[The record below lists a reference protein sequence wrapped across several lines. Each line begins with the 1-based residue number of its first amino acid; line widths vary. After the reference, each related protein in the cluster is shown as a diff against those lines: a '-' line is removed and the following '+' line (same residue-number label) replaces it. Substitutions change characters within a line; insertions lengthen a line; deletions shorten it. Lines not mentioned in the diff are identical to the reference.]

1 MYSNAGHLETKS
13 VCCIPVHSMDFCSH
27 TLANE
32 REGWFPTYC
41 EEVKICSYIIFPLPE
56 IQILYFQAAHK
67 KHENNYKS
75 WLFADWKAPQM
86 PYRSDKRR
94 WKKQNLHSQRLI
106 KDLHSEGER
115 SQEQEKLGLT
125 DKTRLSSSCPDMRYA
140 TPHCHPAAQQ
150 NICQWCLLI
159 NQYYCWR

>member
-1 MYSNAGHLETKS
+1 
-13 VCCIPVHSMDFCSH
+13 MDFCSH

-75 WLFADWKAPQM
+75 WLFADWKAPKC
-86 PYRSDKRR
+86 PTEVT
-94 WKKQNLHSQRLI
+94 
-106 KDLHSEGER
+106 KDDER
-115 SQEQEKLGLT
+115 SRIYILK
-125 DKTRLSSSCPDMRYA
+125 D
-140 TPHCHPAAQQ
+140 
-150 NICQWCLLI
+150 
-159 NQYYCWR
+159 

>member
-1 MYSNAGHLETKS
+1 
-13 VCCIPVHSMDFCSH
+13 MDFCSH

-75 WLFADWKAPQM
+75 
-86 PYRSDKRR
+86 
-94 WKKQNLHSQRLI
+94 
-106 KDLHSEGER
+106 
-115 SQEQEKLGLT
+115 
-125 DKTRLSSSCPDMRYA
+125 
-140 TPHCHPAAQQ
+140 
-150 NICQWCLLI
+150 
-159 NQYYCWR
+159 